1 MEHHPS
7 FIEILT
13 ANYVS
18 LKPKPTSL
26 HSKAYGYPGIN
37 IDFLFIYVHLHICM
51 QKYLDEWAPAKISM
65 QLSFHV
71 TFCVVVVGLLQTSCQ
86 STLLPVF
93 GGFVMLH
100 LAGSLCDVW

>member
-7 FIEILT
+7 FIGILT
-13 ANYVS
+13 VYYVS
-18 LKPKPTSL
+18 LKPTWSEVGVTPTSL

-51 QKYLDEWAPAKISM
+51 QKYLYEWAPAKISI

-93 GGFVMLH
+93 GCFVMLH
-100 LAGSLCDVW
+100 LA